1 MYTRAREGGRRSEEF
16 RGGRE
21 ERLWG
26 EKRRRRRKRGIQRR
40 EEERWWGRREGSE
53 EEGDKDVDE
62 RGSAVA
68 YQFEAFEAPSLLNFF
83 SFPDKIW
90 YGDFSS

>member
-26 EKRRRRRKRGIQRR
+26 RRGL
-40 EEERWWGRREGSE
+40 EGSQQ
-53 EEGDKDVDE
+53 EGDKDVDE

-68 YQFEAFEAPSLLNFF
+68 YQFEAFEAPSLLIFF